1 MSNLTKIHLA
11 NWSKMVVV
19 NGGTDPSIEVGP
31 VLEHSS
37 FTDEI
42 GTSKSFHYVIRAVS
56 DAPIEA
62 GVAHMT
68 SSTVMLREVVTN
80 QMIDGEYLSGA
91 DLDPMDIPE
100 GAFVFAA
107 PTKEMLH
114 DFSIEMPMANYTWDG
129 VANSYTISPLEKH
142 IHMDVGA
149 ALTTITF
156 DSTKKPAAGTKHE
169 FTISLAAFE
178 RAAGNVQPKVR
189 FSGAS
194 FEFGNGAKIPDY
206 PVITRKTIE
215 QLPIGLIN
223 GSTYQLGKNIVE
235 LISLVTATSTSLTE
249 GVNFSINYNTGL
261 LTVLDIA
268 SSVQP
273 WTITYKNPNRTILR
287 FSSDDGGLRYLVEN
301 ITEYL
306 EINDLGSIDD
316 TLDFDVRHPFNYGE
330 LTGVNAT
337 FNVDNVTPEMP
348 VLHPAHFEFVN
359 KSGIEKTV
367 IFDTDFFDIIE
378 ESFPGFIIVP
388 DGKKFEFDI
397 RRNAD
402 QTSVKKYSIKNLQRE
417 IFVRDL
423 GVLSTPVTLDIRHRW
438 NIGEFTGSGTSV
450 LIQGVSPDVPL
461 APMLEPAHFTLVN
474 NGSVTKTVIWN
485 SNLFTIAGSTLD
497 RVPLPIGHKVDF
509 DVRRNPLN
517 ETVSYEV
524 KVGDV
529 AYNQSA
535 QGLPPTFNPNDKAS
549 IITLSNDNFSAQR
562 VAGVTQGT
570 GLARTFGAKSSGKW
584 RVPFRIDT
592 VGTTFSTAGWQMSL
606 GIVPLAQLTNTFV
619 GAVNPGIG
627 IFYQRIGSAI
637 NQLAR
642 RVNGVT
648 TNYSTPFNLE
658 AGEIVCLI
666 LNFQLGLGW
675 IQRNDVFL
683 TTGAD
688 PETNTNPDFTFT
700 IGPEY
705 YLAYSANGYRT
716 DGTNNAPQPPL
727 VSVLSSLQDS
737 FAYTTPSY
745 ETWRI

>member
-42 GTSKSFHYVIRAVS
+42 GTGKSFHYVIRAVS

-91 DLDPMDIPE
+91 DLDPMNIPE

-114 DFSIEMPMANYTWDG
+114 DFAIEMPMANYTWDG

-156 DSTKKPAAGTKHE
+156 DPTKKPAAGTKHE

-330 LTGVNAT
+330 LTGLNAT

-417 IFVRDL
+417 IFVRAL

-461 APMLEPAHFTLVN
+461 APMLEPAHFTFVN
-474 NGSVTKTVIWN
+474 NGSTGKNVSFNTELFSPAGTVL
-485 SNLFTIAGSTLD
+485 SSVF
-497 RVPLPIGHKVDF
+497 VPIGNKLDF

-517 ETVSYEV
+517 ETVSYEL

-529 AYNQSA
+529 NYNQ
-535 QGLPPTFNPNDKAS
+535 TAS
-549 IITLSNDNFSAQR
+549 
-562 VAGVTQGT
+562 
-570 GLARTFGAKSSGKW
+570 GLATTWNPSDKQTDIVLSSDLRTASRATSVGNQLYGVRAFGAKNSGKW
-584 RVPFRIDT
+584 YFAVRDDLGFMAGTPSGGAGVGFGVAAASCSLT
-592 VGTTFSTAGWQMSL
+592 VGVGRTTDSFSMEWYR
-606 GIVPLAQLTNTFV
+606 P
-619 GAVNPGIG
+619 GATE
-627 IFYQRIGSAI
+627 
-637 NQLAR
+637 L
-642 RVNGVT
+642 
-648 TNYSTPFNLE
+648 
-658 AGEIVCLI
+658 
-666 LNFQLGLGW
+666 
-675 IQRNDVFL
+675 
-683 TTGAD
+683 
-688 PETNTNPDFTFT
+688 
-700 IGPEY
+700 
-705 YLAYSANGYRT
+705 RT
-716 DGTNNAPQPPL
+716 WSSS
-727 VSVLSSLQDS
+727 VSVLRTWQTWPAGTVFYVLVDLNLGMVWYVANNTPLFSGDPNANQTPACTFTPNISLLPMIS
-737 FAYTTPSY
+737 MARVTTSIPQFTILTEVEAANAGVLFPAWANKY
-745 ETWRI
+745 WTA

>member
-114 DFSIEMPMANYTWDG
+114 DFAIEMPMANYTWDG
-129 VANSYTISPLEKH
+129 VANSYTISPLVKH
-142 IHMDVGA
+142 IHIDVGA

-156 DSTKKPAAGTKHE
+156 DPTNKPAAGTKHE

-330 LTGVNAT
+330 LTGSNAT

-348 VLHPAHFEFVN
+348 LLHPAHFEFVN

-423 GVLSTPVTLDIRHRW
+423 GVLSTPITLDIRHRW
-438 NIGEFTGSGTSV
+438 NIGEFTGSGTAV
-450 LIQGVSPDVPL
+450 VIEGVSPDLPL
-461 APMLEPAHFTLVN
+461 APMLEPAHFTFVN
-474 NGSVTKTVIWN
+474 NGSVTKTVSWD
-485 SNLFTIAGSTLD
+485 SSLYSIAGSTLSQATL
-497 RVPLPIGHKVDF
+497 LPGYKIDF

-517 ETVSYEV
+517 TSVSYEV
-524 KVGDV
+524 KIGDV
-529 AYNQSA
+529 NYNQSA
-535 QGLPPTFNPNDKAS
+535 SGLATTWNPSDVFTS
-549 IITLSNDNFSAQR
+549 FLLSNFN
-562 VAGVTQGT
+562 
-570 GLARTFGAKSSGKW
+570 KSSNMTANTTATGRAFGGKNTGKW
-584 RVPFRIDT
+584 RFAVALDSIY
-592 VGTTFSTAGWQMSL
+592 VGGSSFV
-606 GIVPLAQLTNTFV
+606 IVIR
-619 GAVNPGIG
+619 IG
-627 IFYQRIGSAI
+627 ITTSSLPLNSLVGNSATSYAIQLVKSSAFSSAPITNSIAGSAYP
-637 NQLAR
+637 AF
-642 RVNGVT
+642 
-648 TNYSTPFNLE
+648 TPV
-658 AGEIVCLI
+658 A
-666 LNFQLGLGW
+666 
-675 IQRNDVFL
+675 NDVFGLCVDFDEGKIWFTRNGL
-683 TTGAD
+683 TLNSGD
-688 PETNTNPDFTFT
+688 PESGALPDYSIDTGPIYFPGMTFSK
-700 IGPEY
+700 GNS
-705 YLAYSANGYRT
+705 SAGSGFWTLLNEVE
-716 DGTNNAPQPPL
+716 DPF
-727 VSVLSSLQDS
+727 S
-737 FAYTTPSY
+737 TTWPSY
-745 ETWRI
+745 RNWTA

>member
-11 NWSKMVVV
+11 NWAKMVVV

-156 DSTKKPAAGTKHE
+156 DPTKKPAAGTKHE

-450 LIQGVSPDVPL
+450 LIEGVSPDVPL
-461 APMLEPAHFTLVN
+461 APMLEPAHFTFVN
-474 NGSVTKTVIWN
+474 NGSVTKTVIWGTE
-485 SNLFTIAGSTLD
+485 LFSISGSTLGQ
-497 RVPLPIGHKVDF
+497 VTLPVGYKLDF

-517 ETVSYEV
+517 ETLSYEV

-529 AYNQSA
+529 NYNQTAS
-535 QGLPPTFNPNDKAS
+535 GLATTWNPSNSNPNLDF
-549 IITLSNDNFSAQR
+549 SNNNKTVTFDTAVGSTGVVFSGRA
-562 VAGVTQGT
+562 
-570 GLARTFGAKSSGKW
+570 FGAKSSGK
-584 RVPFRIDT
+584 FRIACVVPT
-592 VGTTFSTAGWQMSL
+592 LPNGATSSVTST
-606 GIVPLAQLTNTFV
+606 
-619 GAVNPGIG
+619 
-627 IFYQRIGSAI
+627 
-637 NQLAR
+637 
-642 RVNGVT
+642 
-648 TNYSTPFNLE
+648 
-658 AGEIVCLI
+658 LI
-666 LNFQLGLGW
+666 LGVADYTLSLTSDVGSTLSSAGVRIHASASSTRTIGKINNNVLTAYPSPPALDSGLILGVLVDLDSGKIW
-675 IQRNDVFL
+675 FTINNIVLSGGDPVAG
-683 TTGAD
+683 TGAD
-688 PETNTNPDFTFT
+688 FTMVDT
-700 IGPEY
+700 ILLPA
-705 YLAYSANGYRT
+705 LTLRALDNGTGSPTIAVITLLNEVEDPY
-716 DGTNNAPQPPL
+716 A
-727 VSVLSSLQDS
+727 S
-737 FAYTTPSY
+737 FFSTFP
-745 ETWRI
+745 TWTA